1 MSPPPGQWIPV
12 PELSDEFD
20 CAGPEPTLRYR
31 DDHASF
37 ETPDHGCTIDTN
49 KWGRLLG
56 GRRQYDDGVAM
67 LTSMEERRQEEVPP
81 SAAEAAAES
90 NAGGYVRV
98 VKADGSTAWVKV
110 RDLAMT

>member
-1 MSPPPGQWIPV
+1 MSPPPGQWIPI

-20 CAGPEPTLRYR
+20 
-31 DDHASF
+31 
-37 ETPDHGCTIDTN
+37 
-49 KWGRLLG
+49 
-56 GRRQYDDGVAM
+56 VAM

-81 SAAEAAAES
+81 SASEAAAES
-90 NAGGYVRV
+90 NADGYVRV